1 MFVINF
7 LSAAQQAHAALT
19 LWDQAAGDGDFG
31 DNLCN
36 ALGGAADRVVDGA
49 SLADELDVVA
59 EWFLDHVGGSSG
71 PLFGLLFN
79 AMAKQ
84 TRGALDVDRGLVDGL
99 AAGTAAIQRVGE
111 AALGDRTMLDT
122 LIPTVDYIQGR
133 GIPVAW
139 PDATRVALQNGR
151 ATAQMRAR
159 MGRASYLGDRAIGT
173 PDAGAMGV
181 ALLFWA
187 LAVDRDPESRS
198 RMPSP
203 ASLADVI

>member
-1 MFVINF
+1 MFVTDY
-7 LSAAQQAHAALT
+7 LLAARQAHGALT
-19 LWDQAAGDGDFG
+19 EWDQAAGDGDFG
-31 DNLCN
+31 DNLRN
-36 ALGGAADRVVDGA
+36 ALSDAAERVEEGG

-79 AMAKQ
+79 AMAKH
-84 TRGALDVDRGLVDGL
+84 TRQAADVDQGLVDGL

-111 AALGDRTMLDT
+111 AALGDRTMLDA
-122 LIPTVDYIQGR
+122 LIPTIDHIHSRGVPVDWPAAAQAALEN
-133 GIPVAW
+133 AW
-139 PDATRVALQNGR
+139 

-187 LAVDRDPESRS
+187 LAVCRDPDSRS

-203 ASLADVI
+203 ASIADAT

>member
-1 MFVINF
+1 MFVTNF

-19 LWDQAAGDGDFG
+19 RWDQAAGDGDFG

-36 ALGGAADRVVDGA
+36 ALSGAADRVVVGA
-49 SLADELDVVA
+49 SLVDELDVVA

-79 AMAKQ
+79 SMAKQ
-84 TRGALDVDRGLVDGL
+84 TRGASDVDRGLVDGL

-111 AALGDRTMLDT
+111 AVPGDRTMLDT
-122 LIPTVDYIQGR
+122 LIPTIDHIQERGAPVD
-133 GIPVAW
+133 W
-139 PDATRVALQNGR
+139 PAAAGVALQNGR

-159 MGRASYLGDRAIGT
+159 MGRASYLGDRAIGS

-187 LAVDRDPESRS
+187 LAVQRDPDSRP
-198 RMPSP
+198 RMQSP
-203 ASLADVI
+203 ASIADAT